1 MKKHIIGEK
10 RLKVGDTAV
19 LYVTTCSDVNPSF
32 KHSRR
37 LLECVVVGKIKGFTR
52 DEDDR
57 YIIRCSEDLRTE
69 HVKTGAYAD
78 EAIASKYSPFLMTW
92 EEYENY
98 KKDFSY
104 KVGDCFSISNYKVV
118 RILKNLNYIP
128 VFNPSDIAWNIP
140 SEMLDSNN
148 NFIKSGNF
156 EITANY
162 KVLSL
167 SFTLKV
173 S

>member
-98 KKDFSY
+98 KKDAALLSRWISETT
-104 KVGDCFSISNYKVV
+104 SILMGYNVPAHLRNWQNEVIKIMDDLGIEAKDAV
-118 RILKNLNYIP
+118 
-128 VFNPSDIAWNIP
+128 SDIMDDFSP
-140 SEMLDSNN
+140 T
-148 NFIKSGNF
+148 SGL
-156 EITANY
+156 EVIT
-162 KVLSL
+162 
-167 SFTLKV
+167 FPR
-173 S
+173 

>member
-10 RLKVGDTAV
+10 KLKVGETAV

-57 YIIRCSEDLRTE
+57 YIIRCSEDLRSE

-78 EAIASKYSPFLMTW
+78 EAIVSKFSPFLMTW
-92 EEYENY
+92 EEYEEY
-98 KKDFSY
+98 KKDAALLSRW
-104 KVGDCFSISNYKVV
+104 ISETTN
-118 RILKNLNYIP
+118 ILMDYDVP
-128 VFNPSDIAWNIP
+128 VHLRNWQNEVTKIMEDLGIEAKDAVSDI
-140 SEMLDSNN
+140 LDDFSP
-148 NFIKSGNF
+148 KSGL
-156 EITANY
+156 EVIT
-162 KVLSL
+162 
-167 SFTLKV
+167 FPR
-173 S
+173 

>member
-1 MKKHIIGEK
+1 MKKHVIGEK

-37 LLECVVVGKIKGFTR
+37 LLECVVIGRIRGFSR

-78 EAIASKYSPFLMTW
+78 EAIVSKYSPFLMTW
-92 EEYENY
+92 EEYNRYEEDKALQSRWISETTNILMGFDVPVHLRNWQNEVT
-98 KKDFSY
+98 KIMKDLGIEAKDAVADIIDDFS
-104 KVGDCFSISNYKVV
+104 
-118 RILKNLNYIP
+118 P
-128 VFNPSDIAWNIP
+128 
-140 SEMLDSNN
+140 
-148 NFIKSGNF
+148 KSG
-156 EITANY
+156 
-162 KVLSL
+162 
-167 SFTLKV
+167 LKV
-173 S
+173 IAFPQ

>member
-10 RLKVGDTAV
+10 KLKVGDTAV

-37 LLECVVVGKIKGFTR
+37 LLECVVVGNIKGFTR

-57 YIIRCSEDLRTE
+57 YIIRCSEDLRTD

-92 EEYENY
+92 EEYNAYRENPALLSRWISETTNILMGY
-98 KKDFSY
+98 DVPAHLRNWQNEVTTIMSDLGIKANDAVADVIEDFS
-104 KVGDCFSISNYKVV
+104 
-118 RILKNLNYIP
+118 P
-128 VFNPSDIAWNIP
+128 
-140 SEMLDSNN
+140 
-148 NFIKSGNF
+148 KSGL
-156 EITANY
+156 EVIT
-162 KVLSL
+162 
-167 SFTLKV
+167 FPR
-173 S
+173 

>member
-10 RLKVGDTAV
+10 RLKVGETAV

-98 KKDFSY
+98 KKESINSLEVKGYDSDEENGERISITFSP
-104 KVGDCFSISNYKVV
+104 DMRN
-118 RILKNLNYIP
+118 
-128 VFNPSDIAWNIP
+128 
-140 SEMLDSNN
+140 
-148 NFIKSGNF
+148 
-156 EITANY
+156 
-162 KVLSL
+162 
-167 SFTLKV
+167 
-173 S
+173 